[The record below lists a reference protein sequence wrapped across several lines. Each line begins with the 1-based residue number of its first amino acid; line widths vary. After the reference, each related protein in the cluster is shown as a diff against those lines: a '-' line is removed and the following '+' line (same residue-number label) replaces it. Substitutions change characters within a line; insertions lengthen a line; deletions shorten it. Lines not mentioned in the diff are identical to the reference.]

1 MKNNFKENLLEAK
14 DLLKSEKAY
23 NFSMPKYL
31 QLKYTFIPLAIVII
45 LTFFYID
52 TPVEKMVIGLPS
64 EVTYFFKKITD
75 FGKAAW
81 IIIVCAIIILTRLFI
96 SPSKLS
102 EKALNQLNKLTS
114 YASFIVVSVSISGIV
129 GQIIKSI
136 IGRARPPL
144 FEQYGSAYFHH
155 FNFFDAPFASMP
167 SGHSTTIG
175 SLFVCLFFIFPR
187 FKYLW
192 IVLAI
197 FFAASR
203 IFVRAHYPSDVI
215 FGLALGSYT
224 SIYLYYWLKNR
235 KLI

>member
-23 NFSMPKYL
+23 NFSIPKYL

-52 TPVEKMVIGLPS
+52 TPVEKMVINLPI
-64 EVTYFFKKITD
+64 EFTYFFKKITD

-81 IIIVCAIIILTRLFI
+81 IIITCVIIIICRLFTDTER
-96 SPSKLS
+96 L
-102 EKALNQLNKLTS
+102 EERTS
-114 YASFIVVSVSISGIV
+114 NLMNTSTLYASFILVSVSISGII

-136 IGRARPPL
+136 IGRARPSL

>member
-1 MKNNFKENLLEAK
+1 MKNNFKENLLKAK
-14 DLLKSEKAY
+14 GLFKSEKV
-23 NFSMPKYL
+23 FDFTLPKYL
-31 QLKYTFIPLAIVII
+31 QLKYTFIPLTII
-45 LTFFYID
+45 IALTFFHID
-52 TPVEKMVIGLPS
+52 TPIEKLVISLSP
-64 EVTYFFKKITD
+64 EVKYFFQKVTD
-75 FGKAAW
+75 FGKADW
-81 IIIVCAIIILTRLFI
+81 IIISCAIIIIIRLFI
-96 SPSKLS
+96 NSNKVS
-102 EKALNQLNKLTS
+102 EKLVNNFNRLTL
-114 YASFIVVSVSISGIV
+114 YASFIVSSVIISGII

-197 FFAASR
+197 FFATSR

-224 SIYLYYWLKNR
+224 SIYIYYWLKNR